1 MSTDLIQPLLRF
13 LVLGTVQTER
23 EPNSRSASLGLEQN
37 NRSHT
42 HHLDLRPTLINR
54 ASDCNNSQKIYNSNN
69 SHKSQEISYLF
80 MIKGNQNQTKNL
92 HLSQKVKLQI
102 RTKEQKRGEN
112 KNTEGKN

>member
-1 MSTDLIQPLLRF
+1 MEILNLCENLGKAITERYQTSHLLLLVGMSTDLIQPLLRF

-69 SHKSQEISYLF
+69 SHKSQEIS
-80 MIKGNQNQTKNL
+80 IPV
-92 HLSQKVKLQI
+92 HD
-102 RTKEQKRGEN
+102 
-112 KNTEGKN
+112 